1 MFLIQVKYANTGVLF
16 PPIYNFKSNEAS
28 EHVTCDMS
36 SIITPETQLSDFDVQ
51 LDQQALYIIVFLSAI
66 WRINL
71 EIYTEGN
78 NEKDTNIII

>member
-1 MFLIQVKYANTGVLF
+1 
-16 PPIYNFKSNEAS
+16 
-28 EHVTCDMS
+28 MS